1 VVRWKRFHRQPEE
14 VVPTIAQV
22 AKQAGV
28 GVATVSRVLNCSPAV
43 REETRRRVLDAIAE
57 LGYAPNAAARALST
71 GRTRAI
77 GVVAP
82 FFTRPSVIQRLRG
95 ISRVLAGGG
104 YQLVLFGVEQP
115 GEREEYFRALP
126 DGGGLDGVLSISLCP
141 TDGELER
148 FTAAGVPVVL
158 IDHPHALVPAVH
170 TDDRAGGRLATE
182 HLLELG
188 HARIAF
194 LGDREGAEFGFT
206 SSAMRRAGYEAALAN
221 AGIGVDPELVRLGP
235 YEREVAAAMTR
246 ELLEGGDRP
255 TALFA
260 ASDTQAL
267 AALEAVR
274 ALGASVPG
282 DLSIVGY
289 DDIELARYLGLTT
302 VAQPL
307 EESGVRGT
315 ELLLAVL
322 EGAPAP
328 SRQLEVELMVRST
341 TAKRGTKNHR
351 RHRAGGRER
360 PRRVRREG
368 MKVRS

>member
-1 VVRWKRFHRQPEE
+1 

-43 REETRRRVLDAIAE
+43 REETRHRVLDAIAE

-71 GRTRAI
+71 GRTRAV

-95 ISRVLAGGG
+95 ISRVLAGSG

-115 GEREEYFRALP
+115 RERDDHFRALP
-126 DGGGLDGVLSISLCP
+126 EGGGLDGLLSISLCP
-141 TDGELER
+141 SNGELER
-148 FTAAGVPVVL
+148 FAAACMPVVL
-158 IDHPHALVPAVH
+158 VDHPHSLVPAVH

-188 HARIAF
+188 HSRIAF
-194 LGDREGAEFGFT
+194 LGDREGDEFGFT
-206 SSAMRRAGYEAALAN
+206 SSAMRRAGYEAALAD
-221 AGIGVDPELVRLGP
+221 AGVGVDPELVLRGP
-235 YEREVAAAMTR
+235 HEREAAAAMTR
-246 ELLEGGDRP
+246 DLLERGDPP

-267 AALEAVR
+267 AALEATR

-307 EESGVRGT
+307 EESGTRGA
-315 ELLLAVL
+315 ELLLAML
-322 EGAPAP
+322 EGAPVAGM
-328 SRQLEVELMVRST
+328 RLDVELIVRST
-341 TAKRGTKNHR
+341 TSNRGTRHR
-351 RHRAGGRER
+351 KHRAGGRER
-360 PRRVRREG
+360 PRHARQDG

>member
-1 VVRWKRFHRQPEE
+1 

-57 LGYAPNAAARALST
+57 LGYSPNAAARALST

-104 YQLVLFGVEQP
+104 YQLVLFGVEQA
-115 GEREEYFRALP
+115 GERDEYFRALP
-126 DGGGLDGVLSISLCP
+126 EGGGLDGLLSVSLCP
-141 TDGELER
+141 ADGELER
-148 FTAAGVPVVL
+148 FEAAGVPVVL
-158 IDHPHALVPAVH
+158 VDHPHPGVPAVH

-188 HARIAF
+188 HTRIAF
-194 LGDREGAEFGFT
+194 VGDHEDGELGFT
-206 SSAMRRAGYEAALAN
+206 SSAMRRAGYEAALAD
-221 AGIGVDPELVRLGP
+221 AGIDVDPELVRRGP
-235 YEREVAAAMTR
+235 HEREAAAEITR
-246 ELLEGGDRP
+246 ELLECGDPP
-255 TALFA
+255 TAVFA

-267 AALEAVR
+267 AALEAAG
-274 ALGASVPG
+274 ALGANVPG

-307 EESGVRGT
+307 EESGMLGA

-328 SRQLEVELMVRST
+328 GRRLEVELMVRST
-341 TAKRGTKNHR
+341 TARRGRKNHR
-351 RHRAGGRER
+351 RHRAGGRDR
-360 PRRVRREG
+360 PRQARREG